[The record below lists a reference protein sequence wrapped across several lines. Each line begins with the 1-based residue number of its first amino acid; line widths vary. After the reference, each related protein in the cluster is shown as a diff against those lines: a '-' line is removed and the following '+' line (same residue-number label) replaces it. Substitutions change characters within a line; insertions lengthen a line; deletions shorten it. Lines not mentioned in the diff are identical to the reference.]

1 MRRLVVAACAA
12 CLLAPLPARAANGAV
27 AGRIGVVAAEN
38 FYGDIARQIGGDTV
52 AVTSILNNPAQDPHL
67 FEATPAVARALAGA
81 DIAIANGAGY
91 DPWMTKL
98 LRATRHRGR
107 VAIVVADLVGKK
119 IGDNPHIWY
128 DPQTMTAL
136 ARRLAA
142 VLANRD
148 PAHAADDRKR
158 LAAFLVSMAPIEAR
172 IAALRA
178 RLAGTRVAAT
188 EPVFGYMFHA
198 LGMTVLERRF
208 QLAVM
213 NGTEPS
219 ARDIAT
225 FENDLRSHRVKLLVY
240 NAQAAN
246 PTATRMRQVARKAGV
261 PVIGVT
267 ETEPPG
273 LTWQQWMLSVL
284 DEVARALPAPA
295 PL

>member
-1 MRRLVVAACAA
+1 MRRLLVVACAA
-12 CLLAPLPARAANGAV
+12 ALLACVPGFARAAGP
-27 AGRIGVVAAEN
+27 IGIVAAEN

-52 AVTSILNNPAQDPHL
+52 VVTSILSNPAQDPHL
-67 FEATPAVARALAGA
+67 FEASPAVARALARA

-98 LRATRHRGR
+98 LRATRHRGQ
-107 VAIVVADLVGKK
+107 VAIVVADLVGKH

-128 DPQTMTAL
+128 DPTTMPPL

-142 VLANRD
+142 LLANRD
-148 PAHAADDRKR
+148 PAHAAEDRKR

-178 RLAGTRVAAT
+178 RLAGTEVAAT
-188 EPVFGYMFHA
+188 EPVFGYMFAA

-208 QLAVM
+208 QIAVM

-240 NAQAAN
+240 NAQAAD
-246 PTATRMRQVARKAGV
+246 PTATRMRQIAREAGV
-261 PVIGVT
+261 PVIGAT

-273 LTWQQWMLSVL
+273 RTYQQWMLSML
-284 DEVARALPAPA
+284 DAVARALPARR
-295 PL
+295 